1 MVYIETFIS
10 DILLDSGDFF
20 FFLRQGLMYL
30 ADLEPPDFP
39 DFTF

>member
-10 DILLDSGDFF
+10 DILLDSGDF

>member
-20 FFLRQGLMYL
+20 FFFEARSYV
-30 ADLEPPDFP
+30 PS
-39 DFTF
+39 

>member
-20 FFLRQGLMYL
+20 FFEARSYV
-30 ADLEPPDFP
+30 PS
-39 DFTF
+39 